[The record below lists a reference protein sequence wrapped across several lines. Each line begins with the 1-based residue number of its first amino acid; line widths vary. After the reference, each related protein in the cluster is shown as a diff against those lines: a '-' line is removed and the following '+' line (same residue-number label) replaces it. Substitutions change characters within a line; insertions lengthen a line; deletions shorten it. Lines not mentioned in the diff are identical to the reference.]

1 MMDEAEFGVDDIS
14 ENEYNK
20 LKEKT
25 MPTVEDKKF
34 AYTKE
39 GKEKAKKYAKKTG
52 KKVKSTYAKKGRY
65 I

>member
-1 MMDEAEFGVDDIS
+1 MDEAEFGVDDIS
-14 ENEYNK
+14 ENENNK

-25 MPTVEDKKF
+25 MPTVEGKKF

>member
-1 MMDEAEFGVDDIS
+1 MDEAEFGVDDIS

-25 MPTVEDKKF
+25 MPTVEGKKF

-39 GKEKAKKYAKKTG
+39 GKEKAKKYAKKKD
-52 KKVKSTYAKKGRY
+52 KKVKYKYAKRGGY
-65 I
+65 SG

>member
-14 ENEYNK
+14 ESEYNK
-20 LKEKT
+20 LKEKI

-34 AYTKE
+34 AYTKK
-39 GKEKAKKYAKKTG
+39 GKEEAKKYAKKTG

>member
-1 MMDEAEFGVDDIS
+1 
-14 ENEYNK
+14 
-20 LKEKT
+20 
-25 MPTVEDKKF
+25 MPTVEGKKF

-65 I
+65 IQFKRRRVLQMEGGING

>member
-1 MMDEAEFGVDDIS
+1 MYFLS
-14 ENEYNK
+14 EEEYNRRRQK
-20 LKEKT
+20 F
-25 MPTVEDKKF
+25 MPTVDGKKF

>member
-20 LKEKT
+20 LKEKI
-25 MPTVEDKKF
+25 MPTVDGKKF

-39 GKEKAKKYAKKTG
+39 GKEKAKKYAKKKE
-52 KKVKSTYAKKGRY
+52 KKVKYTYAKKGRY
-65 I
+65 L